1 MSVVALPRR
10 TFLARAW
17 SAVLAVWGAF
27 IGVLPHVLHH
37 VGPLAGAALL
47 AGAGGRALFAAIG
60 FVLAVPFLLR
70 LYRRFK
76 TWIAPATA
84 LAVMAVMFSISSFVI
99 GPLITGEGSEAP
111 PQPGIEQPAGH
122 DEHH

>member
-1 MSVVALPRR
+1 MSVVALPQR

-17 SAVLAVWGAF
+17 GGVLAAWGAF